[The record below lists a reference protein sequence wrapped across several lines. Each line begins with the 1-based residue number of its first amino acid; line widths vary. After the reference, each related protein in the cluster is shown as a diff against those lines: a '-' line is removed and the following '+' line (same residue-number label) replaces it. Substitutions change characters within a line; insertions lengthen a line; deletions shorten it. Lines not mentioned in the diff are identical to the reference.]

1 MKRLY
6 TKEIFIFILVVIILL
21 MGWYGSKRPHTVAPP
36 PVDVVSLRQHILDSV
51 ANIEMIRLDSLSEEA
66 SRHIK
71 VYERRAKNAKDN
83 YNRQKQIS
91 DSLMALYGAE
101 LDTIWL
107 EVVQSKQNEIDTLT
121 SVVNAL
127 DNEAQEYSNK
137 LYLVESILVSTNTSL
152 TGQKKVNENLVKIN
166 EQLQKDVKRTW
177 LERNAIWI
185 GAITGSLT
193 TYLIVK

>member
-21 MGWYGSKRPHTVAPP
+21 MGWYGSKRPHTVAST
-36 PVDVVSLRQHILDSV
+36 PVDVVSLRQHIIDSL
-51 ANIEMIRLDSLSEEA
+51 EYYELIRLDSLSEEA
-66 SRHIK
+66 SRYIK
-71 VYERRAKNAKDN
+71 VYERRAKDAKAN

-91 DSLMALYGAE
+91 DSLMDLYGAK
-101 LDTIWL
+101 LDTICR

-137 LYLVESILVSTNTSL
+137 LYLVENILVSTNTSL
-152 TGQKKVNENLVKIN
+152 TGQKKVNENLAKIN

-193 TYLIVK
+193 TILIVK